1 MIDATITGDKA
12 LDRKLKRL
20 ATSGQ
25 KRIARAA
32 LGKALTVLARG
43 IRNAVDPKQK
53 SAKKSVG
60 SKNKKNKK
68 TGVHESKVGFG
79 VGKKTKSK
87 KQRDPKKP
95 GVGISKENIHWL
107 VLGTN
112 DRSKWRTTGAS
123 TGDSPAIGKDW
134 MKKGIKASEGDA
146 FRMMQTTAK
155 AKLIQ
160 EVNKP

>member
-1 MIDATITGDKA
+1 MINATITGDKA

-53 SAKKSVG
+53 SAKKTVG
-60 SKNKKNKK
+60 TKNKKNKK
-68 TGVHESKVGFG
+68 TGVHEAKVGFG

-87 KQRDPKKP
+87 KQRDPKKG

-107 VLGTN
+107 ILGTTERHR
-112 DRSKWRTTGAS
+112 DDGAATGKMQKA
-123 TGDSPAIGKDW
+123 PDW
-134 MKKGIKASEGDA
+134 MKKGIKASEADA
-146 FRMMQTTAK
+146 FRVMQTTARE
-155 AKLIQ
+155 KLIQ
-160 EVNKP
+160 EVAKP

>member
-1 MIDATITGDKA
+1 MINASITGDKA

-53 SAKKSVG
+53 SAKKTVG
-60 SKNKKNKK
+60 TKNKKNKK
-68 TGVHESKVGFG
+68 TGVHEAKVGFG
-79 VGKKTKSK
+79 VGKQTKSK
-87 KQRDPKKP
+87 KQRDPKKG
-95 GVGISKENIHWL
+95 GVGISKQNIHWL
-107 VLGTN
+107 ILGT
-112 DRSKWRTTGAS
+112 DERQRDDGAS
-123 TGDSPAIGKDW
+123 TGRMPKAPDW
-134 MKKGIKASEGDA
+134 MKKGIKASEADA
-146 FRMMQTTAK
+146 FRVMQTTART
-155 AKLIQ
+155 KLIQ